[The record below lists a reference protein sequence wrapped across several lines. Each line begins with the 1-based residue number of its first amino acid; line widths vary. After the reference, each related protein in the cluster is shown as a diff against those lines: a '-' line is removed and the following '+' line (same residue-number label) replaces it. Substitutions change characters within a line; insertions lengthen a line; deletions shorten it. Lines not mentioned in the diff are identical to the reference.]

1 MDEPILLVKKEFE
14 KDIVSLI
21 NSSKLPLVLIEPIL
35 KDLLND
41 ARLGLEKQYE
51 QEKEAY
57 EEYLNEKEAK
67 ENVVEQNKTE

>member
-14 KDIVSLI
+14 KNIVNLI
-21 NSSKLPLVLIEPIL
+21 NGSKLPLVLIEPIL

-57 EEYLNEKEAK
+57 YKYLKEEVK
-67 ENVVEQNKTE
+67 ENIVEQNKTE